1 MRKELMIVIGLIVYS
16 NLLVSQECSGLSWR
30 TGERLN
36 QNDFCIKV
44 GNNKNSPSFAQFHL
58 NYQPPV
64 FGLFS
69 KNFNKNVTNILIRNA
84 SWIDTTYNAI
94 EETIRYQ
101 QILFD
106 MAEVYSRK
114 FRMQILKEKKRI
126 LLDIKYIEKINAE
139 IMKDFS
145 TKRADFEIEYADG
158 KDENVKVK
166 WEEWVKIELDLLSQ
180 FDYDNSKKI
189 KLE

>member
-1 MRKELMIVIGLIVYS
+1 MRKKLIIVIGLIICS
-16 NLLVSQECSGLSWR
+16 NLLISQECSELTWR

-36 QNDFCIKV
+36 QNDFCIKI
-44 GNNKNSPSFAQFHL
+44 GNNKNSPSFAQFYL
-58 NYQPPV
+58 NYQSPA

-84 SWIDTTYNAI
+84 SWIDTTSNSI
-94 EETIRYQ
+94 EETILYQ

-106 MAEVYSRK
+106 MAEVYCRK
-114 FRMQILKEKKRI
+114 FRMQLLKEKKRI
-126 LLDIKYIEKINAE
+126 SLDVKYTEKINSE

-145 TKRADFEIEYADG
+145 AKRAEFEIEYADG
-158 KDENVKVK
+158 KDENVKAK
-166 WEEWVKIELDLLSQ
+166 WEEWIKIELDRLSQ

-189 KLE
+189 KLK